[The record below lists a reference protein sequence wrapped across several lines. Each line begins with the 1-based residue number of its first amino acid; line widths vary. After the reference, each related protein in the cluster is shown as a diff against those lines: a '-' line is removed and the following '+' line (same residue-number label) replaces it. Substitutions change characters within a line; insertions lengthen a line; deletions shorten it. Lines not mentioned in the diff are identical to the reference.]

1 MDIISQNLIN
11 SNEINGN
18 VQCNIFD
25 RYTLRDSF
33 KNVNVNSIKH

>member
-1 MDIISQNLIN
+1 MQ
-11 SNEINGN
+11 INGS

-25 RYTLRDSF
+25 RYTFRDSF